1 MKIKLTV
8 CLLSILCGLLL
19 IQSCQK
25 DDEAVDEQPIE
36 GPPAGTSFIESSPQ
50 RTGNAA
56 AGYDYLINGD
66 YVDAGIPYNL
76 YLTVFGEDTDNL
88 LNRTGD
94 NALLSPDFTALD
106 APNGVRVVA
115 TNCLQCHAQ
124 KINGE
129 FIVGLGNSVGDFTTD
144 QSASV
149 GTLDLAVQFTYGSG
163 SPEQEAYLPFGRALT
178 AIGPHVVAPMRGLN
192 PAAKLSVVLAAHR
205 DINDL
210 TWQES
215 PSVPIP
221 DETITSDVPPWWIL
235 KKKNAMFYSGG
246 GKGDFSR
253 IMMASSLLTL
263 KDSTKARLVDQ
274 NFVDVLAYIN
284 SLEAPVYTES
294 IDSEKVVR
302 GQVIFENN
310 CQACHG
316 TYGVDETYPNLLVSL
331 DKIGTDPLLAS
342 SNYTDGNFQ
351 DWYNNSWFS
360 VFPSSASFTPEDG
373 YVAPPLDGIWAT
385 APYLHNGSVPN
396 LETLLN
402 SAERPG
408 YWERSFNTSDYD
420 FEKVGWKYE
429 VRTEANSTDV
439 YDTTIPGYGNEGH
452 NYGDG
457 LSDADRSDLIEYL
470 KTI

>member
-1 MKIKLTV
+1 MKVKFSLL
-8 CLLSILCGLLL
+8 LLSLLFGIIF
-19 IQSCQK
+19 IQSCKK
-25 DDEAVDEQPIE
+25 DDDAESEEPA
-36 GPPAGTSFIESSPQ
+36 GPPVGTSFMEPSVQ
-50 RTGNAA
+50 RAGNSAV
-56 AGYDYLINGD
+56 GYDYLINGD
-66 YVDAGIPYNL
+66 YVDAGIPYDL
-76 YLTVFGEDTDNL
+76 YLTIFGEDNNNL
-88 LNRTGD
+88 LNRSGD
-94 NALLSPDFTALD
+94 NALLSPDFTALN

-115 TNCLQCHAQ
+115 ANCLQCHAQ

-129 FIVGLGNSVGDFTTD
+129 LIVGLGNSVADFTTD
-144 QSASV
+144 QSALVS
-149 GTLDLAVQFTYGSG
+149 TLDLAVQFTYGAG
-163 SPEQEAYLPFGRALT
+163 SPEEAAYQPFGRALT

-210 TWQES
+210 IWQES
-215 PSVPIP
+215 PLMPIP

-263 KDSTKARLVDQ
+263 KDSTKARIVDQ
-274 NFVDVLAYIN
+274 KFVDVLAYIN
-284 SLEAPVYTES
+284 SIEAPEYPEAT
-294 IDSEKVVR
+294 DTDKVVR

-316 TYGVDETYPNLLVSL
+316 SYGVDETYPNLLVSL

-342 SNYTDGNFQ
+342 SNYTDGGFQ

-360 VFPSSASFTPEDG
+360 VFPSAASFTPEDG
-373 YVAPPLDGIWAT
+373 YVAPPLDGVWAS

-402 SAERPG
+402 STLRPV

-420 FEKVGWKYE
+420 FEKVGWNYE
-429 VRTEANSTDV
+429 VRTEATSTNI
-439 YDTTIPGYGNEGH
+439 YDTSIPGYGNNGH
-452 NYGDG
+452 NFGDG
-457 LSDADRSDLIEYL
+457 LSDDDRSDLIEYL